1 MARPRKM
8 TIEYFPHFVHS
19 GKTLFVLESNFGND
33 GYAFWFKLLEL
44 LGKTEFHLFDC
55 GNSANWRF
63 LLAKTRVD
71 EQTATEIIN
80 TLVDLE
86 AIDRDFWQEKKI
98 YSENFVQNISDVYKK
113 RAVALPTKER
123 IRSRNHGNGGIPA
136 AETNDEVEFP
146 EVSGSENAQSI
157 VKESIVKESKGNQ
170 SIVNGDSSDN
180 KLADFII
187 EFWRQPQYSLHRLP
201 ANLSSTYAAI
211 KKSLGLYGKEQII
224 QAIKNYSLILHS
236 KDYLLNQNWTLARFL
251 EHDSFERFIDID
263 EAKKYYARGNKKE
276 YNESLEAI
284 KNFEIEEV
292 E

>member
-1 MARPRKM
+1 MARPKKM
-8 TIEYFPHFVHS
+8 TVEYFPHFVHS
-19 GKTLFVLESNFGND
+19 GKTLFVLETNFGNN

-44 LGKTEFHLFDC
+44 LGQTEFHLFDC

-80 TLVDLE
+80 TLVDLD

-113 RAVALPTKER
+113 RAVPLPTKEH
-123 IRSRNHGNGGIPA
+123 IRNANASSGMVSV
-136 AETNDEVEFP
+136 AETRDDIEFP
-146 EVSGSENAQSI
+146 KVSGSKNTQSI
-157 VKESIVKESKGNQ
+157 VKESIVNKSKLNQ
-170 SIVNGDSSDN
+170 SIGNGQSDEDV
-180 KLADFII
+180 LDFII
-187 EFWRQPQYSLHRLP
+187 EFWRQPQFSLQRLP
-201 ANLSSTYAAI
+201 ANLTSTYAAI
-211 KKSLGLYGKEQII
+211 KKAISLYGKEKILK
-224 QAIKNYSLILHS
+224 AIENYSLILHS

>member
-86 AIDRDFWQEKKI
+86 AIDREFWQEKKI

-123 IRSRNHGNGGIPA
+123 IRSRNHGNGGISA
-136 AETNDEVEFP
+136 A
-146 EVSGSENAQSI
+146 
-157 VKESIVKESKGNQ
+157 ESKGNQ

-263 EAKKYYARGNKKE
+263 EAKKYYARGNKK
-276 YNESLEAI
+276 
-284 KNFEIEEV
+284 FEIEEV